1 MAKIKHT
8 KNELKTQRE
17 SLRRYERFLPMLQLK
32 KMQLRMELQT
42 IDAQVAE
49 KRDQERDV
57 LASVDRWVRLF
68 SEPAG
73 MEDLTRVERVIVGD
87 SNVAGVSVPV
97 LKDVIFARADMD
109 LFETPSWLDEAV
121 DVMEQ
126 LVQARIEVRI
136 LQEQHRLIAEELR
149 TTSQRVNLFEKVKIP
164 ESRDHIRVIK
174 IFLGD
179 QQTAG
184 VARAKFAKSR
194 ADEIETSGTVQAVVE
209 TGGTEDNA

>member
-68 SEPAG
+68 SEPVGLDA
-73 MEDLTRVERVIVGD
+73 LTRVERVIIGD

-194 ADEIETSGTVQAVVE
+194 ADEIETSGPVQAVE
-209 TGGTEDNA
+209 TVGTEDNA